1 MRLQSLGLIK
11 EFTRQIDV
19 VLSSHDVNTPRL
31 LADRAVYMCNQDKYI
46 YIVKQEPVN
55 FLLWFNLPVP
65 G

>member
-1 MRLQSLGLIK
+1 MIK
-11 EFTRQIDV
+11 EFARQIDV

-31 LADRAVYMCNQDKYI
+31 LADRAVYMCNQDNNI

-55 FLLWFNLPVP
+55 YLLWLNLSVP